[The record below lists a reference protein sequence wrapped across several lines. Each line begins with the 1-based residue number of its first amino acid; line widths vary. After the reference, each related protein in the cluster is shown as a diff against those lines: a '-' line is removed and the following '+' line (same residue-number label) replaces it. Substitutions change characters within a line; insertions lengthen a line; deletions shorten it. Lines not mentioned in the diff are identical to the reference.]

1 MGVLRKTDVG
11 VMIIPRYREV
21 LQGTDISLNHR
32 NKAANLYRHP
42 DALQDPTTSFTKQ
55 HDLYSLGVVM
65 IEIACWKAM
74 EDLFAHH
81 KEFQG
86 EECKEDDI
94 QKIRGILLGNQGAQG
109 NLNDVAF
116 RTGSIYAKVVEVCLK
131 GDFGA
136 DDGEEL
142 YESFQRRVIREL
154 DRCVI

>member
-1 MGVLRKTDVG
+1 
-11 VMIIPRYREV
+11 
-21 LQGTDISLNHR
+21 
-32 NKAANLYRHP
+32 
-42 DALQDPTTSFTKQ
+42 
-55 HDLYSLGVVM
+55 M
-65 IEIACWKAM
+65 IEIACWKAI

-86 EECKEDDI
+86 EECREDDI
-94 QKIRGILLGNQGAQG
+94 QKIQGILLGKQGAQG

-116 RTGSIYAKVVEVCLK
+116 RTGSIYANVVEVCLK

-154 DRCVI
+154 DRCVV